1 MRRVLDVRR
10 FPGSRRLPHFSRDA
24 LERSLPEQDI
34 DYRHMVELGGRRRTR
49 PDSPNGGWRVEAFRA
64 YADHMTEAGFR
75 DALGELEALARER
88 PSAIVCAEGLWWR
101 CHRRLV
107 ADALAVRGWEVRH
120 IMPDGRVS
128 EHALTEFA
136 EVRDG
141 QLVYPPVELELE
153 V

>member
-1 MRRVLDVRR
+1 VRQVLDVRR

-24 LERSLPEQDI
+24 LERSLQERDI
-34 DYRHMVELGGRRRTR
+34 DYRHLVELGGRRRTR

-64 YADHMTEAGFR
+64 YADHMTEAEFR
-75 DALGELEALARER
+75 DALGELEALARQR
-88 PSAIVCAEGLWWR
+88 PSAILCAEALWWR

-107 ADALAVRGWEVRH
+107 ADALAVRGWEIQH